1 MRLELT
7 KKNHYIILKEKRVST
22 EVKTRN
28 NINNRRI
35 RTSLCQSL
43 FLETKINWRIS
54 ECFILTV
61 VHWTELHTFSSS

>member
-7 KKNHYIILKEKRVST
+7 NNNYYIILKEKRVST

-28 NINNRRI
+28 KINKRRI
-35 RTSLCQSL
+35 RDSLYQSL
-43 FLETKINWRIS
+43 FLETKINRCIS

-61 VHWTELHTFSSS
+61 VHWAKLNVFDSA